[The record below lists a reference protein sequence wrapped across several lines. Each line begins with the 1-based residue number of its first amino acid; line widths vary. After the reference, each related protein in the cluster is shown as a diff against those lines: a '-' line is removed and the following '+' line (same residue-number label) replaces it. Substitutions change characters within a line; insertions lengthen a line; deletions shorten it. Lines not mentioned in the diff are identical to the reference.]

1 MCATKFAWIMSHKS
15 NKQQPKQAE
24 KIKVEAAEI
33 VEENNWNCEKIYT
46 KNFLHVKAR

>member
-1 MCATKFAWIMSHKS
+1 MSHKS

-24 KIKVEAAEI
+24 KNIKVEADAEI

-46 KNFLHVKAR
+46 KNFCMCKERGRV

>member
-1 MCATKFAWIMSHKS
+1 MSHKS

-33 VEENNWNCEKIYT
+33 VEENKCW
-46 KNFLHVKAR
+46 

>member
-1 MCATKFAWIMSHKS
+1 MSHKS

-33 VEENNWNCEKIYT
+33 VEENN
-46 KNFLHVKAR
+46 